1 MGTKFFTAVGVLPVE
16 LFPYQVSMVSAKK
29 LTEVGLFINLMLNW
43 VDKMMLSVLSFAYF
57 T

>member
-29 LTEVGLFINLMLNW
+29 LTEIGLFINLMLNW